1 MKHSIFYTLLLCLAL
16 PTATNA
22 QQEHMQTQ
30 FMFNKL
36 TYNPA
41 YAGSYAS
48 PVVTVVNRHQWIGIE
63 GAPNTQAV
71 SYCQPTLNK
80 HFGIALNLVRNEITI
95 NRNLNAELSY
105 AYQLP
110 LPRGYLGIGIQASM
124 RHFRQNWNDDRLV
137 TSQPIDLDVAVPT
150 GMQGKIVPNFGTG
163 LFYTAPRWYAGASI
177 PRLVDNNIDLSEE
190 GTITSREIWHLN
202 VMAGSAFPLSST
214 IDLVPQ
220 FLFRYVKNA
229 PPDLDVNLT
238 LDVRRRFLGGV
249 TYRMGGD
256 SKDFGESIDI
266 MAGAFATK
274 NLMFMLSYDIGLTRL
289 ASIRN
294 GSVEATFRWII
305 NPPQGTGS
313 IDPNRPDREVMGGKG
328 TYYYF

>member
-1 MKHSIFYTLLLCLAL
+1 MRQIYIFWFFLFVAIRL
-16 PTATNA
+16 NA
-22 QQEHMQTQ
+22 QQEQTQTQ

-36 TYNPA
+36 AYNPA

-71 SYCQPTLNK
+71 SFCKPMLSN
-80 HFGIALNLVRNEITI
+80 HFGLGINLSRNEVTI

-105 AYQLP
+105 AYQMA

-124 RHFRQNWNDDRLV
+124 RHFRQNWNDPRII
-137 TSQPIDLDVAVPT
+137 TSQPASVDDALPT
-150 GMQGKIVPNFGTG
+150 GIQGKIVPNFGAG
-163 LFYTAPRWYAGASI
+163 AFYTAPRWYAGASI
-177 PRLVDNNIDLSEE
+177 PRLVDNNIDFSEE
-190 GTITSREIWHLN
+190 GTVLSREKWHLN
-202 VMAGSAFPLSST
+202 IMSGAAFALSNT
-214 IDLVPQ
+214 IDIVPQ

-229 PPDLDVNLT
+229 PPDLDMNVT
-238 LDVRRRFLGGV
+238 LDVQRRFLGGV
-249 TYRMGGD
+249 TYRVGGD
-256 SKDFGESIDI
+256 KNDLGESIDI

-289 ASIRN
+289 KRFNN
-294 GSVEATFRWII
+294 GSIEATFRWIL
-305 NPPQGTGS
+305 NPPQGS
-313 IDPNRPDREVMGGKG
+313 DAVDPNRPDRTESGGKG

>member
-1 MKHSIFYTLLLCLAL
+1 MKHSIFYTLFLCLAL
-16 PTATNA
+16 PLATMA

-80 HFGIALNLVRNEITI
+80 HFGIGINLVRNEITI

-124 RHFRQNWNDDRLV
+124 RHFRQNWNDERIV
-137 TSQPIDLDVAVPT
+137 TSQPIDSDVAVPN
-150 GMQGKIVPNFGTG
+150 GMQGKIVPNFGVG
-163 LFYTAPRWYAGASI
+163 LFYTAPRWYAGASV
-177 PRLVDNNIDLSEE
+177 PRLVDNNIDLTEE
-190 GTITSREIWHLN
+190 GTITSRENWHLN

-214 IDLVPQ
+214 LDLVPQ
-220 FLFRYVKNA
+220 LLFRYVKNA

-249 TYRMGGD
+249 TYRTGGD
-256 SKDFGESIDI
+256 RKDFGESIDI

-305 NPPQGTGS
+305 NSTQGTGTV
-313 IDPNRPDREVMGGKG
+313 DPSRPDREVTGGKG